1 VCSEGSN
8 LEEEVWD
15 PTSFA
20 KNRDRLLEADV
31 AKQFLTQAV
40 EQAGAQG
47 LTSDE
52 HFTVDGTLV
61 EAWARNG
68 IGGMVLFPKF
78 SEVDKERRMEG
89 RSLTFWARSRVLVT
103 GGSAT
108 KGGRAPKA
116 NPPHWN
122 KIYARVTRRKGCLGL
137 NKQVGTLYEGISA

>member
-1 VCSEGSN
+1 LN
-8 LEEEVWD
+8 TDEEVWD
-15 PTSFA
+15 PTSFT
-20 KNRDRLLEADV
+20 KNRDGLLEADV
-31 AKQFLTQAV
+31 AKQFLAEV
-40 EQAGAQG
+40 VVQAGAQG

-52 HFTVDGTLV
+52 HFPLDGMLM

-68 IGGMVLFPKF
+68 IAGMVLFPKF
-78 SEVDKERRMEG
+78 SEIDKERRMEG

-116 NPPHWN
+116 KPPHWS
-122 KIYARVTRRKGCLGL
+122 KIYARVTHRKRCLGP